1 MPETGSSKILYT
13 SRCALVPEQFF
24 EPSSARAMLVE
35 TADIDDTDEVSYVAV
50 PWCSAVLIYA
60 RTPGDDS
67 LPELYH
73 LLLKAGDLDEHNRIV
88 ASYRSGVLYLVVS
101 EDRCLRLCNSFRTAD
116 FTTAEYYLFMVLKKF
131 QMNPEVSTVYF
142 RAALTDDQEISLYRY
157 FKAVERI

>member
-35 TADIDDTDEVSYVAV
+35 TVDIDDTDEVSYVAV

-67 LPELYH
+67 LNITGSWH
-73 LLLKAGDLDEHNRIV
+73 
-88 ASYRSGVLYLVVS
+88 
-101 EDRCLRLCNSFRTAD
+101 RTAAG
-116 FTTAEYYLFMVLKKF
+116 FCILSC
-131 QMNPEVSTVYF
+131 P
-142 RAALTDDQEISLYRY
+142 
-157 FKAVERI
+157 RIGA